1 MSQEC
6 AVLAEDLSSVPR
18 TCMLDSSQWPVI
30 LAPGDLLPHSVQNS
44 CVPSL
49 PSHIY
54 IILKKKVSV
63 KVKLKGYEMSFCF
76 SFVLLA

>member
-1 MSQEC
+1 MSQER

-30 LAPGDLLPHSVQNS
+30 LAPGDLPHSVQNS

-54 IILKKKVSV
+54 IILKKEGKCQGKVER
-63 KVKLKGYEMSFCF
+63 L
-76 SFVLLA
+76 